1 MIAKGKKLPP
11 QALTGGKLGSGK
23 STLLQNVFNIDTES
37 GMAPDG
43 VTKGITKRSYKCN
56 DAEMIVYDTPGLGD
70 RSIPYEELIRK
81 EMRSLTTHEDYIF
94 LYTLRANPGARIDQF
109 DDEIIKTITK
119 VLGEQ
124 VWDKCVL
131 LLTFSDTTWEEKYK
145 HNNNKDEFKK
155 HLKAMA
161 SSFQS
166 ALKKYKPSASI
177 KTIFELGAEIYDEPP
192 TLKKKQNIIVAI
204 PTAGSAE
211 YDSNMLLPDI
221 ALAEGHD
228 WTDLVFIALM
238 KLVLPEKRKKYMKL
252 KYGLLIGIRGSGA
265 VAVGGGA
272 GAIVGGIAG
281 AIGGP
286 LGYAAG
292 ATVGAAVGAAAG
304 VTVYGVFALSIDAI
318 KNWITEMKLK
328 KDS

>member
-1 MIAKGKKLPP
+1 MPP
-11 QALTGGKLGSGK
+11 HALTGGKPGSGK

-37 GMAPDG
+37 GMAPNG
-43 VTKGITKRSYKCN
+43 VTKQITKRLCN
-56 DAEMIVYDTPGLGD
+56 CNGAEMIVYDTPGLGD
-70 RSIPYEELIRK
+70 CSIPYEELIRK
-81 EMRSLTTHEDYIF
+81 EMRSLTAHEDYIF
-94 LYTLRANPGARIDQF
+94 LYALRANPGARIDQF
-109 DDEIIKTITK
+109 DDEIIKNITK
-119 VLGEQ
+119 VLGEK

-155 HLKAMA
+155 YLKAMA

-177 KTIFELGAEIYDEPP
+177 RTIFELGAEIYDEPP
-192 TLKKKQNIIVAI
+192 TPSKKQNIIVAI
-204 PTAGSAE
+204 PTACSAE

-228 WTDLVFIALM
+228 WTNLVFIALM
-238 KLVLPEKRKKYMKL
+238 RLVPAEKRKKYMKL
-252 KYGLLIGIRGSGA
+252 KYRLLIGIGGSGA

-272 GAIVGGIAG
+272 GALVGGIAG

-286 LGYAAG
+286 LGAAAG
-292 ATVGAAVGAAAG
+292 ATVGAAVGAVAG
-304 VTVYGVFALSIDAI
+304 GVSYGVSALGIYVI
-318 KNWITEMKLK
+318 KNLITEMKLK